1 MQFKTM
7 WKKQNLA
14 SGLSPKS
21 KFRVSLYF
29 LEIKSFN
36 LKKKKKQ
43 QQHYYHIALYF
54 VVLEYNFTVP

>member
-36 LKKKKKQ
+36 LKKQ

-54 VVLEYNFTVP
+54 VVLEYNFIVA